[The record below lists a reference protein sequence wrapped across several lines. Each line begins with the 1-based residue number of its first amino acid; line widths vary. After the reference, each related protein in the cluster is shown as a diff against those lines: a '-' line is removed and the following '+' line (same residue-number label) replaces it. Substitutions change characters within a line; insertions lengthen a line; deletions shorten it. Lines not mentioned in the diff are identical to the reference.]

1 MVARAR
7 RPRRAVEHGGGL
19 GLGGGRSPHDD
30 DEDAGED
37 RAVAVPVQAR
47 DGAGGKLQRE
57 VVVTQAGRDEDC
69 LGHMEGRLVA
79 RRGADLEALAQAL
92 AGAGRVAG

>member
-1 MVARAR
+1 M
-7 RPRRAVEHGGGL
+7 EHGGGL
-19 GLGGGRSPHDD
+19 WLGGGRGPRDD
-30 DEDAGED
+30 NKDAGED
-37 RAVAVPVQAR
+37 RAVTVPVQAR

-57 VVVTQAGRDEDC
+57 VAVTQAGRDEDR

-79 RRGADLEALAQAL
+79 RRGADLEALTQAL